1 LKSQILFMPFQDIEE
16 TPVTETPRPPTIF
29 ERWLRKIFMEDWGL
43 KLLALAITLV
53 AWFIVTGQN
62 KPVTIRTAVQ
72 LNLIRP
78 DNLEISND
86 PPKTV
91 DVLLNG
97 TRRDLQWISTPNLV
111 ATVDVS
117 DQKPGERVV
126 RLSPERVIMDLPEGV
141 RIESFQPSTIPIRL
155 EPRVEQAR
163 EVEVRIEGTPADGY
177 EIYGIHPIQNT
188 VRVRGPAS
196 HIDALKKAATETI
209 SVDGK
214 TASFTARQVA
224 IDIPDHK
231 IDVLD
236 STIDVAIE
244 IGEKRAEKSF
254 LGVPARSASGGGV
267 QPATASVTVSGP
279 ASTLAQLRPE
289 DVKIVVD
296 VATNGA
302 RVARLDLPAPIKDQI
317 KLLSIRPS
325 QFSIIR

>member
-1 LKSQILFMPFQDIEE
+1 MPFQDIEE
-16 TPVTETPRPPTIF
+16 AAVTETPRPPNVV
-29 ERWLRKIFMEDWGL
+29 ERWLRKLFVEDWRL
-43 KLLALAITLV
+43 KLLALAIALV
-53 AWFIVTGQN
+53 AWFAVTGEN
-62 KPVTIRTAVQ
+62 KPVTIRTSVQ

-91 DVLLNG
+91 DVLLTG
-97 TRRDLQWISTPNLV
+97 SRHDLEWISTPNLV

-126 RLSPERVIMDLPEGV
+126 RLSPDRVDMDLPEGV

-163 EVEVRIEGTPADGY
+163 EVEVRIDGAPGEGY
-177 EIYGIHPIQNT
+177 EIYGIHPVQNT

-196 HIDALKKAATETI
+196 RIDALKKASTETI

-214 TASFTARQVA
+214 TESFTARQIA

-231 IDVLD
+231 IDILD

-254 LGVPARSASGGGV
+254 VDVPARSASGGGV
-267 QPATASVTVSGP
+267 QPATASVTISGP
-279 ASTLAQLRPE
+279 ASTIAQLRPD
-289 DVKIVVD
+289 DVKIIVD

-317 KLLSIRPS
+317 KLLSIKPS

>member
-1 LKSQILFMPFQDIEE
+1 MPFQDIEE
-16 TPVTETPRPPTIF
+16 TAVTETPRSPTVV
-29 ERWLRKIFMEDWGL
+29 ERWLHKIFVEDWTL
-43 KLLALAITLV
+43 KLLALAIALV

-62 KPVTIRTAVQ
+62 KPVTIRTSAQ

-78 DNLEISND
+78 DNLDISND

-97 TRRDLQWISTPNLV
+97 TRRDLEWINTPNLV

-126 RLSPERVIMDLPEGV
+126 RLSPERVDIDLPERV

-155 EPRVEQAR
+155 ELRVEQAR
-163 EVEVRIEGTPADGY
+163 EVEVRIEGTPAEGY
-177 EIYGIHPIQNT
+177 EIYEVHPVQNT

-214 TASFTARQVA
+214 SESFTARQVA

-231 IDVLD
+231 IDILD
-236 STIDVAIE
+236 STVDVAIE
-244 IGEKRAEKSF
+244 IGEKRTEKSF
-254 LGVPARSASGGGV
+254 LDVPARSASGNGV

-279 ASTLAQLRPE
+279 ASTIAQLRPE
-289 DVKIVVD
+289 DVKVIVD

-302 RVARLDLPAPIKDQI
+302 RVARLDLPAPIKNQI
-317 KLLSIRPS
+317 KVLSIKPS

>member
-1 LKSQILFMPFQDIEE
+1 MPFQDIED
-16 TPVTETPRPPTIF
+16 TAVTETPRSPTVV
-29 ERWLRKIFMEDWGL
+29 ERWLWKIFVEDWRL

-53 AWFIVTGQN
+53 AWFAVTGQN
-62 KPVTIRTAVQ
+62 KPVTIRTSVQ

-91 DVLLNG
+91 DVLLTG
-97 TRRDLQWISTPNLV
+97 SRHDLEWVSTPNLV

-126 RLSPERVIMDLPEGV
+126 RLSTERVDMELPEGV
-141 RIESFQPSTIPIRL
+141 KIESFQPSTIPIRL
-155 EPRVEQAR
+155 EPLVEQPR
-163 EVEVRIEGTPADGY
+163 EVEVRIEGAPAEGY
-177 EIYGIHPIQNT
+177 EIYGIHPVQNS

-196 HIDALKKAATETI
+196 RIDALKKATTETI
-209 SVDGK
+209 SLDGK
-214 TASFTARQVA
+214 TESFTAKQVA

-231 IDVLD
+231 INVLD
-236 STIDVAIE
+236 SMIDVTID

-254 LGVPARSASGGGV
+254 IDVPALSASGGGV
-267 QPATASVTVSGP
+267 QPATASVTLSGP
-279 ASTLAQLRPE
+279 ASTIAKLRPE

-302 RVARLDLPAPIKDQI
+302 RVARLDLPAQIKDQI
-317 KLLSIRPS
+317 KLLSIKPS
-325 QFSIIR
+325 QFSIVR